1 MKNYYPRISRGIT
14 GFNTDITSTYNYLIK
29 ECPPPVGYLNWQRLG
44 WSADEMAQWQDFK
57 QRWDPLYELFINKK
71 VTRTTQIKD
80 DLLLIIKE
88 TRAYDHSHNLYNL
101 ISVNP
106 NATVTD
112 FELFHILLN
121 TSLALTSH
129 RIATDPGTKRVS
141 IVLNKI
147 GHLFHQ
153 LLVTS
158 PDRKGRGKGEGVKD
172 ILVYKAITGINEVA
186 PDFELFHYAG
196 DVSRGLITI
205 THKEENIGQKA
216 WYIACIRNSRGK
228 LGVQS
233 FPVGFIII

>member
-1 MKNYYPRISRGIT
+1 MANYYPRISRSID
-14 GFNTDITSTYNYLIK
+14 GFNTDITTTYNYLIK
-29 ECPPPVGYLNWQRLG
+29 GCPPPIGYLNWQRLG

-57 QRWDPLYELFINKK
+57 QRWDPFYKLYLNKK
-71 VTRTTQIKD
+71 GTRTTQIKD
-80 DLLLIIKE
+80 DMLLIIKE
-88 TRAYDHSHNLYNL
+88 TRAYDHLRNLYNR

-129 RIATDPGTKRVS
+129 RYAADPGTKSVGIS
-141 IVLNKI
+141 LKKI

-158 PDRKGRGKGEGVKD
+158 PDKKGRGKEDGVKD
-172 ILVYKAITGINEVA
+172 ILVYVAITGSNEAA
-186 PDFELFHYAG
+186 PNFGFVHYVE
-196 DVSRGLITI
+196 DVKRGLIKI
-205 THKEENIGQKA
+205 VHKEENVGQKA
-216 WYIACIRNSRGK
+216 WYVACIKNSRGK
-228 LGVQS
+228 IGVLS